1 VHQGNGTASI
11 FENENRVFTFSMH
24 GEHNYPLHKER
35 SDLDVGL
42 PDGIEDSAY
51 LKLLDF
57 HLKNTIDMVQPDF
70 IFYQCGVDILKTN
83 GKAKTRKELCI
94 DIVNSYKNKTGSPNL
109 PTEAPVQVITP
120 IVLPSVTITS
130 VTAPEY
136 TEEVLNK
143 KLKPE
148 VLEIASNLGIE
159 RYKKANGKIKNA
171 RDTKNAIINAILD
184 FLQSSK
190 SIIQPV
196 TQPIIETVQPLNI
209 LTEQYT
215 EETLKKESKKEL
227 LSIASNLNIKTYQN
241 KAIKSHNKPEI
252 IKAILEKLSKPASPK
267 AASSKP
273 SSPKAASSKPS
284 SPKAASSKPSSP
296 KAASSKPASIE
307 TLIENKRKELLAL
320 LKFKECKECDIEKDE
335 YCDDEICD
343 LTKKPNLC
351 ISKEEAEYK
360 REHSKKSTFKYV
372 LGDKEY
378 LGHEPEIRKIED
390 IVYKKTGGFGE
401 YKEDIKYSPI
411 AKPITKKK
419 LCKTCEFSNESTSF
433 ECIICNSKLLT
444 DKDINGIYPT
454 SGTEIFE
461 STDPFNIPGDTE
473 IIESDNIEDILNKI
487 QKNDNITL
495 DSLHGLDEAKKKV
508 LSCLGLLG

>member
-1 VHQGNGTASI
+1 MEI
-11 FENENRVFTFSMH
+11 
-24 GEHNYPLHKER
+24 
-35 SDLDVGL
+35 
-42 PDGIEDSAY
+42 PDCDIEQKKCETSTKYKKDDIVA
-51 LKLLDF
+51 LAEK
-57 HLKNTIDMVQPDF
+57 
-70 IFYQCGVDILKTN
+70 CGVDILKTN

-94 DIVNSYKNKTGSPNL
+94 DIVNSYKNKAGSPNL

-273 SSPKAASSKPS
+273 SSPKAAS
-284 SPKAASSKPSSP
+284 
-296 KAASSKPASIE
+296 IE

-320 LKFKECKECDIEKDE
+320 LKFKECKECDIEKDK
-335 YCDDEICD
+335 YCGYDEICD
-343 LTKKPNLC
+343 LTKTPNLC

-360 REHSKKSTFKYV
+360 REHSTKSTFKYV
-372 LGDKEY
+372 LGDNEY
-378 LGHEPEIRKIED
+378 LGHEPDIRKIED
-390 IVYKKTGGFGE
+390 IVYKKTGGGFGE
-401 YKEDIKYSPI
+401 CKEDIKYSPI
-411 AKPITKKK
+411 TKPITKKK

-454 SGTEIFE
+454 SGT
-461 STDPFNIPGDTE
+461 DHNIPGGTE
-473 IIESDNIEDILNKI
+473 IIESDNIEDILYKI
-487 QKNDNITL
+487 QKNDSINP
-495 DSLHGLDEAKKKV
+495 DSLRGLDEAKKKV